1 MVLFLFSGLTTE
13 RSVWES
19 CRILVWLIIHKNMV
33 FNLIFEKF
41 WYCLLFFLDKP
52 SCSTAFNN
60 LWFKAIFSRIFWYFF
75 ILMIPIVS
83 MLLSD
88 KRLSHIKFKFTS
100 QRFSFSHIFA
110 CHFRFWMHNQ
120 SANQKPNGYALIKTK
135 GNFNCYFWIFFFYAS
150 LINIIRQFSMFYEC
164 FDFTTVI
171 ISGLCY

>member
-1 MVLFLFSGLTTE
+1 MKNFDIACYFFWIS
-13 RSVWES
+13 
-19 CRILVWLIIHKNMV
+19 LVALLHSIICDLKQSLV
-33 FNLIFEKF
+33 G
-41 WYCLLFFLDKP
+41 FFDK
-52 SCSTAFNN
+52 
-60 LWFKAIFSRIFWYFF
+60 YFF

-120 SANQKPNGYALIKTK
+120 SVNQKPNGYALIRTK
-135 GNFNCYFWIFFFYAS
+135 GNFNCYFWIFFFYAR
-150 LINIIRQFSMFYEC
+150 LINIIRPFSMFYEC
-164 FDFTTVI
+164 FNFTTVI